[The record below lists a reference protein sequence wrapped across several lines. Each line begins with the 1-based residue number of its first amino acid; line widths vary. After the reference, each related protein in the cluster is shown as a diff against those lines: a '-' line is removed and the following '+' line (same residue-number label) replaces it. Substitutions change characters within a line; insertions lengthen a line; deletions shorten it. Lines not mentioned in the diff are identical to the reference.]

1 MKSVADE
8 ISSLE
13 ERLRQA
19 ELGPSPE
26 VFEELLA
33 DDAILV
39 DQDGRAARAKRKVVE
54 AHRPGKG
61 PKFSAVE
68 ISDLQIADH
77 GNAAV
82 VTCSARFTGPQFTGA
97 LKFMRVWLKK
107 DGRWQIVAG
116 SIANSDPGS

>member
-1 MKSVADE
+1 MKSVAEE
-8 ISSLE
+8 ISRLE

-19 ELGPSPE
+19 ELGPNPE

-39 DQDGRAARAKRKVVE
+39 DQDGRAARAKRQVVE

-68 ISDLQIADH
+68 ISDLQIVDH

-82 VTCSARFTGPQFTGA
+82 VTCTGRFTGPQFTGA
-97 LKFMRVWLKK
+97 LKFMRVWLKQ
-107 DGRWQIVAG
+107 DGRWRIVAG

>member
-1 MKSVADE
+1 MSTVKDE
-8 ISSLE
+8 IATLE

-19 ELGPSPE
+19 ELGPDPA

-33 DDAILV
+33 EDAILV

-54 AHRPGKG
+54 AHCPGKG
-61 PKFSAVE
+61 PKFTEVE
-68 ISDLQIADH
+68 LSDLQIVDH

-82 VTCSARFTGPQFTGA
+82 VTCTARFTGPQFSGA
-97 LKFMRVWLKK
+97 LKFMRVWLKR

-116 SIANSDPGS
+116 SIANC

>member
-1 MKSVADE
+1 MNTVDE
-8 ISSLE
+8 IRALE

-19 ELGPSPE
+19 ELGPDPQ

-33 DDAILV
+33 DDAVLV
-39 DQDGRAARAKRKVVE
+39 DQSGQAARAKRKVVD

-61 PKFSAVE
+61 PKFTAVQ
-68 ISDLQIADH
+68 ISDLQVVEH

-82 VTCSARFTGPQFTGA
+82 VTCTGRFTGPQFSGA

-107 DGRWQIVAG
+107 DNRWQIVAG
-116 SIANSDPGS
+116 FVST